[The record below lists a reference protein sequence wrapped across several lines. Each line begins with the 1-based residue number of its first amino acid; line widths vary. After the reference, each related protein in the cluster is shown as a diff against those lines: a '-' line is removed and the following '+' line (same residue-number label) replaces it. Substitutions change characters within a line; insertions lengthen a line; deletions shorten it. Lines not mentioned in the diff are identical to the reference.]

1 MPGHVPDLVTG
12 EAVVLELRL
21 ARVPSRALALL
32 LDLAVQ
38 GLALFFLIALLVVFS
53 PNFDDALAS
62 VVTLL
67 SVVAVLV
74 GYPVTLET
82 ISRGRTLGKAVL
94 GLRVVRDDG
103 GPIRF
108 RHALVRGLTGFFVD
122 FGLFGLFGCVAL
134 ITSLASA
141 QGKRVGDI
149 LAGTVVVRERMP
161 RQGGGLTPMPPQL
174 AAWAAGLELAQ
185 LPDDLALAA
194 RQYLTRRQQ
203 LDPGTSEDVARRL
216 AGDVQRYV
224 ARPAPPG
231 TPAWAY
237 LAAVT
242 AERRQREINKLVT
255 RQNGA
260 PPAGPPAAPQVA
272 PQVAQ
277 AAGQAETPK
286 STDRQ
291 PAGHQEGPDR
301 PTGPAPQER
310 ARPTPGGFAPPD

>member
-1 MPGHVPDLVTG
+1 MPDLVTG

-32 LDLAVQ
+32 LDLVVQ
-38 GLALFFLIALLVVFS
+38 GLVLFFLVALVVIFS
-53 PNFDDALAS
+53 PEFDEALAA
-62 VVTLL
+62 VITLL

-82 ISRGRTLGKAVL
+82 VSRGRTLGKAML
-94 GLRVVRDDG
+94 GLRVVRNDG

-122 FGLFGLFGCVAL
+122 FWMFGVFGSVAL
-134 ITSLASA
+134 VTSLASA
-141 QGKRVGDI
+141 QGRRVGDI
-149 LAGTVVVRERMP
+149 LAGTVVVRERVP

-174 AAWAAGLELAQ
+174 AGWAAGLELAQ

-194 RQYLTRRQQ
+194 RQYLSRRHQ
-203 LDPGTSEDVARRL
+203 LNPGTSEDIARRL
-216 AGDVQRYV
+216 AGDVQGYV

-242 AERRQREINKLVT
+242 AERR
-255 RQNGA
+255 
-260 PPAGPPAAPQVA
+260 
-272 PQVAQ
+272 
-277 AAGQAETPK
+277 
-286 STDRQ
+286 
-291 PAGHQEGPDR
+291 
-301 PTGPAPQER
+301 
-310 ARPTPGGFAPPD
+310 